1 MTAEAVLQD
10 WLVKEAKVQINA
22 GSNYGKGGAGRMR
35 MNIATS
41 RRTLEVA
48 LKNIADAARRVG

>member
-1 MTAEAVLQD
+1 MTREAWLQD

-22 GSNYGKGGAGRMR
+22 GSNYGRGGEGRMR

-48 LKNIADAARRVG
+48 LRNIAEAARRVG